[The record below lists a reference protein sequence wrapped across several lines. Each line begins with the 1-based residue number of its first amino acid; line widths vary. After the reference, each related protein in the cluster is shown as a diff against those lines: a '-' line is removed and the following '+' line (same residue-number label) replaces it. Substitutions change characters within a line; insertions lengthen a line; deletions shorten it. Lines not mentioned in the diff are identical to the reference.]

1 MSALPPISGLNSD
14 IVRCP
19 FCAINDQSASQQT
32 GPIRSPRPRWRVKSL
47 GWRRRAPSP
56 NVESLH
62 LIERGRERRLWSEAL
77 FDFLA
82 GYVRMLAVFQEVRPL
97 VFAEELNDRRGVSRV
112 VLLHR
117 HGHHAETLR
126 LNSGEVPFEQ
136 NGHQSAHRCGP
147 IAQRRPGCRSRTR

>member
-1 MSALPPISGLNSD
+1 MRNWS
-14 IVRCP
+14 RR
-19 FCAINDQSASQQT
+19 AINDQSASQQT

-62 LIERGRERRLWSEAL
+62 LIERGRERRLEFEAL
-77 FDFLA
+77 FDFLV
-82 GYVRMLAVFQEVRPL
+82 GYVRMLAVFQEARPL
-97 VFAEELNDRRGVSRV
+97 VFADELNDRRGISRV

-126 LNSGEVPFEQ
+126 LNSGEVPF
-136 NGHQSAHRCGP
+136 
-147 IAQRRPGCRSRTR
+147 